1 MEDYYNILAEAY
13 EAEDNFWKELWE
25 ELEED
30 YWRDY
35 GKENYFEI
43 QLIIDKFENQNY
55 KSLKSKNYETYI

>member
-43 QLIIDKFENQNY
+43 
-55 KSLKSKNYETYI
+55 